1 MPKPKVDGHYCGAV
15 KLIGV
20 IRSRELQTIEVEA
33 GSYEDAR
40 AFIDQQVPEGWELQH
55 IRTEK

>member
-1 MPKPKVDGHYCGAV
+1 M

-20 IRSRELQTIEVEA
+20 IRSKELQTIEVEA

-40 AFIDQQVPEGWELQH
+40 TAIDQHVPEGWGLQH
-55 IRTEK
+55 IRQEK